1 MVKNDSLTL
10 SYGYERAATWYFLN
24 DIHMYAQLLRVR
36 AAKNDRLS
44 CNKYYIISN
53 SFFVYVC
60 MRVCAC
66 ACACV
71 CVCACA
77 CVRTCRS
84 FFLLWAVETMQSS
97 YRPVSFV
104 VNLQCESE
112 TSSYRLYSIRC
123 IDRKGKNNCHVTL
136 ANWFVGNR
144 LRIPVKITADEENTN
159 KWQAT
164 RTTTNS
170 VETARII
177 F

>member
-1 MVKNDSLTL
+1 MIENDSLTL
-10 SYGYERAATWYFLN
+10 SYGYERVATWYFFN

-53 SFFVYVC
+53 SFFFFFFFFLCMYV
-60 MRVCAC
+60 
-66 ACACV
+66 CV
-71 CVCACA
+71 CVCA
-77 CVRTCRS
+77 CRS
-84 FFLLWAVETMQSS
+84 FFLLWAVETMESS
-97 YRPVSFV
+97 CRPVSFV

-112 TSSYRLYSIRC
+112 TSSYRFSYSSIGC

-136 ANWFVGNR
+136 TNWFVGNR
-144 LRIPVKITADEENTN
+144 LRIPAKITADKENTN

-170 VETARII
+170 VETAIII